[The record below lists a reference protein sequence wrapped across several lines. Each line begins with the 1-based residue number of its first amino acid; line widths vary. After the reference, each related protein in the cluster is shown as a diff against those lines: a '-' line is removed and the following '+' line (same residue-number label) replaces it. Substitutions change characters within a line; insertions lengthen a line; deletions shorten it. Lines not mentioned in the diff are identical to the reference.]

1 MAAGD
6 IKLIY
11 GTASDLTIT
20 LASLGTDTNLLTGR
34 ESALIDLS
42 TDGWEDFLISGKFTT
57 AGTLTANRSIQLFGV
72 ASYDGTSWPDVF
84 VGSDGGRTISSNLIK
99 PYVCGALT
107 EIATDG
113 TPRTYHFSGLSLR
126 SAFRSPIGL
135 PPKLS
140 LFVTQSTGATL
151 SSTAADHLI
160 RIQPIRRQVAQS

>member
-11 GTASDLTIT
+11 GTAFDLTIT
-20 LASLGTDTNLLTGR
+20 LASLASDANLLTGR

-42 TDGWEDFLISGKFTT
+42 TDGWEDFLISGKITT
-57 AGTLTANRSIQLFGV
+57 AGTPTANRSIQLFGI

-99 PYVCGALT
+99 PYICGALT
-107 EIATDG
+107 EIATDA
-113 TPRTYHFSGLSLR
+113 TARTYHFSGLSLR
-126 SAFRSPIGL
+126 SAFRSLVGL

-140 LFVTQSTGATL
+140 LFATHSTGVAL
-151 SSTAADHLI
+151 SSTAGDHLI